1 MPVKNPIKPGDG
13 DDRHGTLNGYTN
25 HACRCDLCREANRVA
40 HAEYMDGNEEQR
52 RKHAERE
59 NAAYHAGRR

>member
-13 DDRHGTLNGYTN
+13 DSRHGTVNGYTN
-25 HACRCDLCREANRVA
+25 HACRCPDCTEANREA
-40 HAEYMDGNEEQR
+40 HRAYMHDNEEQR